1 MSPSQVDIVLFH
13 SQHPQKSLT
22 CLVQV
27 YGHKSAVCMHAW
39 EAEAQVAKA
48 RSLADRWAE
57 LSRKLRLDIEIQELD
72 DSGEYTAVEVAD
84 PEPGQ
89 GAGGVVQLR
98 QGQQRRLCA
107 RVAPV
112 ASCGGG
118 GGGGALPV
126 ICDSIVS
133 VAVGSPCVRSK
144 LQKPLDS
151 YQVSVV
157 ILTGHKFHRDR
168 CPGG

>member
-1 MSPSQVDIVLFH
+1 MFEKVVSKP
-13 SQHPQKSLT
+13 LT

-98 QGQQRRLCA
+98 QGQQRRQAEERHRWSAL
-107 RVAPV
+107 RVPAE
-112 ASCGGG
+112 AAGHACCGRQ
-118 GGGGALPV
+118 A
-126 ICDSIVS
+126 
-133 VAVGSPCVRSK
+133 
-144 LQKPLDS
+144 
-151 YQVSVV
+151 
-157 ILTGHKFHRDR
+157 
-168 CPGG
+168 

>member
-1 MSPSQVDIVLFH
+1 MRAEPRPGGPIAR
-13 SQHPQKSLT
+13 HPRGAAAA
-22 CLVQV
+22 C
-27 YGHKSAVCMHAW
+27 G
-39 EAEAQVAKA
+39 
-48 RSLADRWAE
+48 RSTRTWTDVE
-57 LSRKLRLDIEIQELD
+57 DEGDEIQELD

-118 GGGGALPV
+118 GGALPV

-157 ILTGHKFHRDR
+157 ILTGNKFHRDL

>member
-1 MSPSQVDIVLFH
+1 
-13 SQHPQKSLT
+13 
-22 CLVQV
+22 
-27 YGHKSAVCMHAW
+27 MHAW

-118 GGGGALPV
+118 GGALPV

-151 YQVSVV
+151 YQVSLV
-157 ILTGHKFHRDR
+157 
-168 CPGG
+168 